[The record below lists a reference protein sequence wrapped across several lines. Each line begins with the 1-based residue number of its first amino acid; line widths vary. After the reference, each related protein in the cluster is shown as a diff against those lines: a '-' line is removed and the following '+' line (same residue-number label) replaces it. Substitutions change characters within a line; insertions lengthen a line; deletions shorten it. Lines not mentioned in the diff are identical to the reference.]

1 MPLLF
6 VHDDL
11 TRMTADAVVNEICP
25 ALAGGGPVNAA
36 VKQAAGWR
44 LRLRMRKLEG
54 CRIGDAVLT
63 KGYGLPAKYVIHT
76 VTPLWNGGAAG
87 EKEKLEGC
95 YTRCLELAGEK
106 GCETIAFPLLNG
118 TRYSEAAKTVL
129 DAATGA
135 ITAFL
140 EDHEMTVYLVLSDR
154 AAFAKGL
161 AQFREMSHF
170 IDSAAVTASPKPVS
184 WDTHDAST
192 TIIGNTGVIWYP
204 SDEHEKAAVEELFPE
219 EEEAASLRPDEAY
232 MPAPP
237 AHAPHR
243 PPFEAPAPTAPRPQ
257 ERPREEAPAP
267 MAPAPEEFPCDEA
280 PAPSSNWKPYAA
292 EQEVAVHAAQPSYD
306 DFTWDSDLVG
316 FIKDLDEGFSFTLF
330 KLIDEKGMT
339 DVECYKKANISRKLF
354 SKLRS
359 DRNYRP
365 SKTTAVAFALALEL
379 SMPETQELLARAGY
393 TLSRSFKFDRII
405 EYHIR
410 KKEYNVLTVNE
421 VLYAFDQSLLG
432 G

>member
-11 TRMTADAVVNEICP
+11 TKMTADAVVNEFCP

-36 VKQAAGWR
+36 IKQAAGWR
-44 LRLRMRKLEG
+44 LRRRMRKLEG

-76 VTPLWNGGAAG
+76 ATPLWNGGAAG

-95 YTRCLELAGEK
+95 YNRCLELAGEK
-106 GCETIAFPLLNG
+106 GCETVAFPLLNG
-118 TRYSEAAKTVL
+118 SRYSEAAKDVL
-129 DAATGA
+129 DAAAGA

-140 EDHEMTVYLVLSDR
+140 EDHETTVYLVLSDR

-170 IDSAAVTASPKPVS
+170 IDSASLTAPPKPAQEDS
-184 WDTHDAST
+184 HDAST
-192 TIIGNTGVIWYP
+192 TIIGDTGVIWYP
-204 SDEHEKAAVEELFPE
+204 ADESEKAAVEDFFSGED
-219 EEEAASLRPDEAY
+219 AALRPGA
-232 MPAPP
+232 
-237 AHAPHR
+237 AHM
-243 PPFEAPAPTAPRPQ
+243 PPFEAPAPPAPGPQ
-257 ERPREEAPAP
+257 EPSVQ
-267 MAPAPEEFPCDEA
+267 M
-280 PAPSSNWKPYAA
+280 PAPSSNWESYAA
-292 EQEVAVHAAQPSYD
+292 EQEVPVHAAAPWDD
-306 DFTWDSDLVG
+306 DFSIDKDLLDMLR
-316 FIKDLDEGFSFTLF
+316 DLDEGFSYTLL

-359 DRNYRP
+359 DPNYRP

-405 EYHIR
+405 EYCIR
-410 KKEYNVLTVNE
+410 KKVYNVLTVNE
-421 VLYAFDQSLLG
+421 VLFAFDQLLLG